1 MNAPNMQAV
10 LIRAAVLLVMCLG
23 FSIAMIGHKPA
34 QANLVQAPVAAAAR
48 ATSAVAAEHPPMIVT
63 PTTMLPTISVR
74 PSAAEIAA
82 AMNDDTSSFDE
93 DAPKF
98 IKAAQQRPLFDTTV
112 SLRSLRL
119 DMPYYSFGKV
129 LPRVSKE

>member
-10 LIRAAVLLVMCLG
+10 TIRAAILLVMCLG

-34 QANLVQAPVAAAAR
+34 QANLVQTPAAAPAR
-48 ATSAVAAEHPPMIVT
+48 VATSVAVVQRPMLVV
-63 PTTMLPTISVR
+63 PTTMLATISVR
-74 PSAAEIAA
+74 PSAAEFAA
-82 AMNDDTSSFDE
+82 AMNEDSSTLD

-98 IKAAQQRPLFDTTV
+98 IKAAQDRQLLDSTV

>member
-10 LIRAAVLLVMCLG
+10 LIRAVVLLVMCLG
-23 FSIAMIGHKPA
+23 FSVAMIGHKPA
-34 QANLVQAPVAAAAR
+34 QASLAPAPVAAPAHMTAAVVP
-48 ATSAVAAEHPPMIVT
+48 AQPPMVVM
-63 PTTMLPTISVR
+63 PTTVLATISVR
-74 PSAAEIAA
+74 PSAAEVAA
-82 AMNDDTSSFDE
+82 AMNDDTDSFD
-93 DAPKF
+93 DAPIF
-98 IKAAQQRPLFDTTV
+98 TKAAQERPLFDSTV

>member
-10 LIRAAVLLVMCLG
+10 LIRAVVLLVMCLG
-23 FSIAMIGHKPA
+23 FSVAMIGHKPA
-34 QANLVQAPVAAAAR
+34 QASLVPAPVTTPAHMTA
-48 ATSAVAAEHPPMIVT
+48 AVATVQSPMVAL
-63 PTTMLPTISVR
+63 PTTVLPTISVR

-82 AMNDDTSSFDE
+82 AMDDDSSSLD

-98 IKAAQQRPLFDTTV
+98 TKAGQKRPLLDSTV

-119 DMPYYSFGKV
+119 DMPYYSFGKA